1 MPGTTIKINSEQ
13 RGGVY
18 ELVRNH
24 IGSVGEL
31 LHALEHE
38 RDFAKAERL
47 SLEFEEDFRLL
58 KDIGWSEDEGR
69 TEFELTMP
77 PHDLMEVLQ
86 RLHGEA
92 GEVLSDTEESPEDA
106 ETKRLF
112 IRGQATCAQVLAEL
126 DPRAGERA

>member
-13 RGGVY
+13 RNGVY
-18 ELVRNH
+18 ELLRNH

-38 RDFAKAERL
+38 SDFAKAERL
-47 SLEFEEDFRLL
+47 SIEFEEDFRLL
-58 KDIGWSEDEGR
+58 KDIGWSEDDGR
-69 TEFELTMP
+69 PEFELTMP

-112 IRGQATCAQVLAEL
+112 IQGQATCKRLLADL
-126 DPRAGERA
+126 DPRAGERG